1 MSGAT
6 CGGCLR
12 AYSPE
17 SWRSLRL
24 VRTITRGE
32 LERIVL
38 GWYPDRFI
46 EVRAC
51 EVCGRELARS
61 SRAA

>member
-1 MSGAT
+1 MMGAP

-12 AYSPE
+12 AYTQE
-17 SWRSLRL
+17 SWSSLRL

-32 LERIVL
+32 LEHIVV
-38 GWYPDRFI
+38 GWHQDRFI